1 MRSRFRHH
9 NAVLKEVRRKT
20 EGRERGRGSEVGW
33 CFPLWPRLCAR
44 EQRPGSSVI
53 GGLAPSAAVSRLL
66 VLLSSHT
73 RSAPTANRRSAT
85 MMEESVTAFETHLTA
100 VMDSLIRASVCE
112 ITKLFQ
118 ETVNDYL
125 VELSL
130 NRKENEA
137 LKLRLRL
144 TESKLRTERMY
155 GLGWAS
161 NRRNAGLAAQEE
173 EGAGGGR
180 QKRKVEGT
188 RGKSKKGP
196 AAACGK
202 GWPGGVWEEER
213 GGGGNSNGS
222 GGGGGRGGGSG
233 GAMGMAAGGRG
244 KEARELYL
252 IQYPGDD
259 EDEGGMA
266 EDEAGEGSLSGEGEE
281 TANIKEEFAQ
291 TEGYQPAS
299 LRLIKEALKM
309 DLSNQNF
316 HTSSRAESEGDLS
329 DRPPSLH
336 PGKREED
343 DWEVGSQSEPSES
356 GMTMDELRG
365 LESALRAERG
375 REQAAMMA
383 SQPGSPVGV
392 ARGSK
397 INLVPKYIGLDGM
410 EHDSEQEPEPP
421 TLQRED
427 PIGQGRGKDT
437 VRPAGELMSGWSKK
451 LKDGDLG
458 TDINEEDAME
468 KGEAE
473 HLPHSSASGSIG
485 ESGGEEEGGGD
496 LLHFCPQ
503 CGGGFTSEAELDEH
517 PCPLGGAHVQ
527 SSGAEDGL
535 FPCAHCGNTFS
546 HAWALKNHECA
557 CAAERPHCCEI
568 CGKRFTHS
576 RSLERHHLV
585 HTGERPHRCPQC
597 GRSFSRLGNLERHQR
612 IHTGERPY
620 GCEACGKRFSRVEYL
635 KRHQLIHNSEK
646 ATLQCSNCGRG
657 FSDVEQLKNHQCF

>member
-1 MRSRFRHH
+1 
-9 NAVLKEVRRKT
+9 
-20 EGRERGRGSEVGW
+20 
-33 CFPLWPRLCAR
+33 
-44 EQRPGSSVI
+44 
-53 GGLAPSAAVSRLL
+53 
-66 VLLSSHT
+66 
-73 RSAPTANRRSAT
+73 
-85 MMEESVTAFETHLTA
+85 MMEETVTTFETHLTA

-144 TESKLRTERMY
+144 TENKLRTERKY
-155 GLGWAS
+155 GMGWAA
-161 NRRNAGLAAQEE
+161 NRRNAGLSTPED
-173 EGAGGGR
+173 EGR
-180 QKRKVEGT
+180 KKRKVDLA

-196 AAACGK
+196 AAAYGK
-202 GWPGGVWEEER
+202 GWPGGVWEE
-213 GGGGNSNGS
+213 GGGGS
-222 GGGGGRGGGSG
+222 GGGGGGGGGSG
-233 GAMGMAAGGRG
+233 GAMGMVAGAGGRGG

-252 IQYPGDD
+252 IQFPRDE
-259 EDEGGMA
+259 EDEGGMV
-266 EDEAGEGSLSGEGEE
+266 EDEEGEGSLSGEGEE

-291 TEGYQPAS
+291 TEGYQPVS

-309 DLSNQNF
+309 DLPNQNV
-316 HTSSRAESEGDLS
+316 HSGSRAQSEEELS
-329 DRPPSLH
+329 DHPPTLH
-336 PGKREED
+336 PGETEEED
-343 DWEVGSQSEPSES
+343 WEEDSAEPSEG

-375 REQAAMMA
+375 REQAAMTA
-383 SQPGSPVGV
+383 SQPVSPHSEVVQSGE
-392 ARGSK
+392 
-397 INLVPKYIGLDGM
+397 INLAPKYIGLDGM
-410 EHDSEQEPEPP
+410 EQEGELEPQPP

-427 PIGQGRGKDT
+427 QIGQSRVKDA
-437 VRPAGELMSGWSKK
+437 VRAGGAGGVELRLGWSKK
-451 LKDGDLG
+451 LREGESSAVMSGEDVADQ
-458 TDINEEDAME
+458 EES
-468 KGEAE
+468 E
-473 HLPHSSASGSIG
+473 HLPHLSAPGSVG
-485 ESGGEEEGGGD
+485 DSGGEEEGGGD

-503 CGGGFTSEAELDEH
+503 CGGGFTSEAELEEH
-517 PCPLGGAHVQ
+517 PCPLGGAHLQ
-527 SSGAEDGL
+527 SSGAEGSL

-585 HTGERPHRCPQC
+585 HTGERPHRCQQC

-657 FSDVEQLKNHQCF
+657 FNDVEQLKSHQCF

>member
-1 MRSRFRHH
+1 
-9 NAVLKEVRRKT
+9 
-20 EGRERGRGSEVGW
+20 
-33 CFPLWPRLCAR
+33 
-44 EQRPGSSVI
+44 
-53 GGLAPSAAVSRLL
+53 
-66 VLLSSHT
+66 
-73 RSAPTANRRSAT
+73 
-85 MMEESVTAFETHLTA
+85 MMEESVSTFETHLTA

-130 NRKENEA
+130 NKRENEA

-144 TESKLRTERMY
+144 TENKLRTERKY
-155 GLGWAS
+155 GMGWAAH
-161 NRRNAGLAAQEE
+161 RRNAGLSAAE
-173 EGAGGGR
+173 EGAGGR
-180 QKRKVEGT
+180 QKRKVEVA

-196 AAACGK
+196 AAAYGK
-202 GWPGGVWEEER
+202 GWPGGVWEEGGGGGDGGVR
-213 GGGGNSNGS
+213 GGGG
-222 GGGGGRGGGSG
+222 GGGSG
-233 GAMGMAAGGRG
+233 GAVGMVAGGRGG
-244 KEARELYL
+244 KEAREMYL
-252 IQYPGDD
+252 IQFPGDE
-259 EDEGGMA
+259 EDEGGMV
-266 EDEAGEGSLSGEGEE
+266 EDEEGEGSLSVEGEE
-281 TANIKEEFAQ
+281 TANIKEEFVQ

-309 DLSNQNF
+309 DPPNKNVHTGSRSQN
-316 HTSSRAESEGDLS
+316 EGDLS
-329 DRPPSLH
+329 DHPATLH
-336 PGKREED
+336 SGEREEEEEE
-343 DWEVGSQSEPSES
+343 DWEVDSAEPLEG

-375 REQAAMMA
+375 REQVTMTA
-383 SQPGSPVGV
+383 SQPVSPDSKKVQGSEISLP
-392 ARGSK
+392 
-397 INLVPKYIGLDGM
+397 PKYIGLDGM
-410 EHDSEQEPEPP
+410 EQDGELEPQPP
-421 TLQRED
+421 TLQREEQ
-427 PIGQGRGKDT
+427 IGQGRSKDA
-437 VRPAGELMSGWSKK
+437 VRAGVELRLGWPKK
-451 LKDGDLG
+451 LREGDSTAVMTGEDVVELG
-458 TDINEEDAME
+458 
-468 KGEAE
+468 KSE
-473 HLPHSSASGSIG
+473 HLPHLSAPGSVG

-503 CGGGFTSEAELDEH
+503 CGGGFTSDTELEEH
-517 PCPLGGAHVQ
+517 PCPLGGSQLQ
-527 SSGAEDGL
+527 SSGAEDSL

-597 GRSFSRLGNLERHQR
+597 GRTFSRLGNLERHQR

-646 ATLQCSNCGRG
+646 ATLQCSSCGGG

>member
-1 MRSRFRHH
+1 
-9 NAVLKEVRRKT
+9 
-20 EGRERGRGSEVGW
+20 
-33 CFPLWPRLCAR
+33 
-44 EQRPGSSVI
+44 
-53 GGLAPSAAVSRLL
+53 
-66 VLLSSHT
+66 
-73 RSAPTANRRSAT
+73 
-85 MMEESVTAFETHLTA
+85 MMEESVSTFETHLTA

-130 NRKENEA
+130 NRRENEA

-144 TESKLRTERMY
+144 TENKLRTERKY
-155 GLGWAS
+155 GMGWAA
-161 NRRNAGLAAQEE
+161 NRRNAGLSAAE

-180 QKRKVEGT
+180 QKRKVDGA

-196 AAACGK
+196 AAAYGK
-202 GWPGGVWEEER
+202 GWPGGVWEE
-213 GGGGNSNGS
+213 
-222 GGGGGRGGGSG
+222 GGGGGGGSSSSSGVGGGGGGGGVGGSVSG
-233 GAMGMAAGGRG
+233 AGRRGG
-244 KEARELYL
+244 KEAREMYL
-252 IQYPGDD
+252 IQFPGDE

-266 EDEAGEGSLSGEGEE
+266 EDEEGEGSLSVEGEE
-281 TANIKEEFAQ
+281 TANIKEEFAH

-309 DLSNQNF
+309 EPPNKKL
-316 HTSSRAESEGDLS
+316 HAGSRTQSEGDLS
-329 DRPPSLH
+329 DHPPTLH
-336 PGKREED
+336 PGGREEE
-343 DWEVGSQSEPSES
+343 DWEVGSTEPSEG

-375 REQAAMMA
+375 REQAAMTA
-383 SQPGSPVGV
+383 SQPVSPNPEIV
-392 ARGSK
+392 RGSE
-397 INLVPKYIGLDGM
+397 ISLVPKYIGLDGM
-410 EHDSEQEPEPP
+410 EQDGELEPP
-421 TLQRED
+421 TLQREEQ
-427 PIGQGRGKDT
+427 IGQGRSKDAL
-437 VRPAGELMSGWSKK
+437 RAGVEMRLGWSKK
-451 LKDGDLG
+451 LREGDSPAVMTGEDVVELG
-458 TDINEEDAME
+458 EP
-468 KGEAE
+468 E
-473 HLPHSSASGSIG
+473 HLPHLSAPGSVG
-485 ESGGEEEGGGD
+485 ESEEEGGAD

-517 PCPLGGAHVQ
+517 PCPLGGSQLQ
-527 SSGAEDGL
+527 SSGGEDSL

-597 GRSFSRLGNLERHQR
+597 GRTFSRLGNLERHQR

-620 GCEACGKRFSRVEYL
+620 GCDACGKRFSRVEYL
-635 KRHQLIHNSEK
+635 KRHQLIHSSEK
-646 ATLQCSNCGRG
+646 ATLQCSNCGSG